1 MATVGLRGD
10 VNNSIFLQG
19 AYPGGRDYGMVP
31 AAATD
36 FSMRNNYAGELGGLN
51 QDYARSRVMRPAG
64 APAGGPSTGVGQ
76 IPATAMR
83 NGNGSGTGKQ
93 PAMWFLGLAIT
104 FIIVAW
110 AARKFAPDGEQFAI
124 IRPNLVNGV
133 FLTLWIVLILVFL
146 KQVAIRV
153 KSIPLVEHLANLV
166 LSA

>member
-76 IPATAMR
+76 IPASSMR
-83 NGNGSGTGKQ
+83 NGNGNGAGKQ
-93 PAMWFLGLAIT
+93 PAMWFLTFAVI

-110 AARKFAPDGEQFAI
+110 AARKFAPEGESFAI
-124 IRPNLVNGV
+124 IRPNLINGV

-153 KSIPLVEHLANLV
+153 KSIPGVSALADMV
-166 LSA
+166 LAA

>member
-1 MATVGLRGD
+1 MATTGLAGD
-10 VNNSIFLQG
+10 VNNSIFLRSG
-19 AYPGGRDYGMVP
+19 YPGGRNYGMLP

-51 QDYARSRVMRPAG
+51 QDYARSAMMARPSAG
-64 APAGGPSTGVGQ
+64 APMSA
-76 IPATAMR
+76 PAAAPAAR
-83 NGNGSGTGKQ
+83 NGNSNVGKQ

-110 AARKFAPDGEQFAI
+110 AARKFAPDGESFAI
-124 IRPNLVNGV
+124 VKPNLINGV

-146 KQVAIRV
+146 KQIAIRV
-153 KSIPLVEHLANLV
+153 EKIPLIEHLAKLV